1 MILISDLLGS
11 VKLQFICFVKKVLIS
26 TLPDSIGSKEVSN
39 SQVLL
44 IHLMNWLPGSVS
56 TSIKA
61 QTLVICWTGA
71 FRFVY

>member
-44 IHLMNWLPGSVS
+44 VKY
-56 TSIKA
+56 T
-61 QTLVICWTGA
+61 
-71 FRFVY
+71 